1 MNNLLV
7 FDCFGVLYEEIAPR
21 YLASF
26 LPREKAQKVKER
38 DFPAIDLG
46 KRSLNDA
53 FQAWEKEFGIS
64 KQFSKQEWGKLIAP
78 KKDSFARVAALSK
91 KYDLVLLS
99 NAPKGFVEKL
109 FKENDE
115 EKYFK
120 KLYISSALGMAKP
133 NRDIYELVQ
142 KEQSG
147 NHGQIWMID
156 DHEENLNIPAELGWN
171 TIHFTGINSL
181 KDL

>member
-1 MNNLLV
+1 MKDLLV

-26 LPREKAQKVKER
+26 LPREKAQEVKER
-38 DFPAIDLG
+38 DFPAVDLG
-46 KRSLNDA
+46 KRSLDEV
-53 FQAWEKEFGIS
+53 FQTWEKEFGIS
-64 KQFSKQEWGKLIAP
+64 KRDAKEKWNKLIIP
-78 KKDSFARVAALSK
+78 KKDSFARVAELSK

-109 FKENDE
+109 FKKNGE

-120 KLYISSALGMAKP
+120 KLYISSALGMVKP
-133 NRDIYELVQ
+133 NRDIYEFVQ
-142 KEQSG
+142 KEQGG

-156 DHEENLNIPAELGWN
+156 DHEENLKIPAELGWN
-171 TIHFTGINSL
+171 TIHFTGIDSL